1 MSSYSAA
8 PRASYSANPRLSAA
22 PRLHSLH
29 LLLAALVLASFESS
43 ALQTVGVGGGTDD
56 PFGQSPMLNR
66 LPTHQA
72 NGLIRGGKAPGKPAS
87 GNPASWQ
94 PAVDWTNTGNGPNS
108 WNPVS
113 QNPDRYRR
121 GRRRAGGV
129 WDCGVRPRVG
139 FE

>member
-1 MSSYSAA
+1 MASCSS
-8 PRASYSANPRLSAA
+8 PL
-22 PRLHSLH
+22 PRLHALI
-29 LLLAALVLASFESS
+29 LLLAALVLASFETS
-43 ALQTVGVGGGTDD
+43 ALRTVGVGGGTDD

-113 QNPDRYRR
+113 QNPDR
-121 GRRRAGGV
+121 
-129 WDCGVRPRVG
+129 
-139 FE
+139 